1 MGREQR
7 ALKLKAE
14 GNEKYSNK
22 QYQAAID
29 LYSAAIDTFPKAP
42 FYGNRAAAFM
52 AVYKY
57 KEALSDCQS
66 AINLDSSFRK
76 AYIRGTKC
84 FTEMA
89 QLKSAQDEV
98 GKDEDQ
104 KEEKSE
110 ICEEKITHKLLDEDQ
125 KEIDLALSMIDS
137 LIKNDLSQS
146 IALKCTNIRA
156 LIIRQKYDSALSN
169 ATNLMRWH
177 KQNVEV
183 MELRAIT
190 LFRNGNID
198 SGIKHLQQ
206 ILRKDPDNKEVKKL
220 FKFFKSVGKVKKAG
234 NEAFK
239 SNDLDLAILKYSECM
254 AMDKTNH
261 KFNSVIYSNRAAVW
275 LKKKEWQRAYN
286 DASIAI
292 DLDSEFIKAYGRRIQ
307 ALYGLDRY
315 DEAVGDAEKALRL
328 DPSSNDLKRQ
338 LQEAKVELK
347 KSKRKNYYKI
357 LGVEKDATE
366 KEIKK
371 GFRKM
376 AMKWHPDRFATK
388 GDDEKESAEHKF
400 KEIGEAYEVL
410 KDPKLKQRYDSGVD
424 IDHLKGGGCGH
435 GFPGG
440 VDISHIFDL
449 LGGMQG
455 GGGGHPFGNMGG
467 GGGGQNFTF
476 RFG

>member
-1 MGREQR
+1 MGSTVS
-7 ALKLKAE
+7 LKYDAMFESTL
-14 GNEKYSNK
+14 NPPPT
-22 QYQAAID
+22 
-29 LYSAAIDTFPKAP
+29 DTNSDA
-42 FYGNRAAAFM
+42 NANAAA
-52 AVYKY
+52 
-57 KEALSDCQS
+57 
-66 AINLDSSFRK
+66 
-76 AYIRGTKC
+76 
-84 FTEMA
+84 
-89 QLKSAQDEV
+89 
-98 GKDEDQ
+98 EDQ

-110 ICEEKITHKLLDEDQ
+110 IWEEKIQHNLLDTDQ
-125 KEIDLALSMIDS
+125 KEMDLALSMIDS
-137 LIKNDLSQS
+137 LLKNDLSQS
-146 IALKCTNIRA
+146 ISLKCTNIRA
-156 LIIRQKYDSALSN
+156 LIIAQKYETALSTV
-169 ATNLMRWH
+169 TNLMRWH
-177 KQNVEV
+177 KQNTEV
-183 MELRAIT
+183 MELRAIA
-190 LFRNGNID
+190 LFRNGNSD
-198 SGIKHLQQ
+198 SAIKHLQQ

-220 FKFFKSVGKVKKAG
+220 FKFFKLIGKVKKAG

-239 SNDLDLAILKYSECM
+239 SNDLDAAIVKYSECM
-254 AMDKTNH
+254 KMDRTNH

-275 LKKKEWQRAYN
+275 LKKKEWKRAYS
-286 DASIAI
+286 DASCAI
-292 DLDSEFIKAYGRRIQ
+292 DMDPQFVKAYGRRIQ

-328 DPSSNDLKRQ
+328 DPSNNDLKRQ

-376 AMKWHPDRFATK
+376 AMKWHPDRFASK
-388 GDDEKESAEHKF
+388 EDDEKQAAEVKF

-424 IDHLKGGGCGH
+424 IDHLKSGGGMG

-440 VDISHIFDL
+440 GVDMSHIFDL

-455 GGGGHPFGNMGG
+455 GGMGGGHPFAHMGG
-467 GGGGQNFTF
+467 GGGGQQGFTF